1 MNQKQNL
8 IQLIQNSLLGQEDKK
23 EWELIVGASPD
34 NFISGTYE
42 FLTAFPGE
50 LEWLNDAYK
59 RKKEAFQALAADEEK
74 GQAMLDAIYQ
84 EERERLERLLGN

>member
-8 IQLIQNSLLGQEDKK
+8 IQLIQNSSLEEKDRQ
-23 EWELIVGASPD
+23 EWELMIGASPD
-34 NFISGTYE
+34 DFIFSTYE

-50 LEWLNDAYK
+50 LEWLNGTYK
-59 RKKEAFQALAADEEK
+59 RKKEAFGVLADNKEK

-84 EERERLERLLGN
+84 EERYRLEKLLGN